1 MSNAFYFLFGL
12 QHKNSLSREGCLIVR
27 SDKTRSQHLNIADC
41 MDKIRCYIT
50 EAERPPKQ
58 ISTET
63 LEKIKEG
70 VEKANAA
77 RLRKKR
83 HNQAIKNMISSDF

>member
-1 MSNAFYFLFGL
+1 MSKDG
-12 QHKNSLSREGCLIVR
+12 KWIIR

-50 EAERPPKQ
+50 EAEKPPKQ
-58 ISTET
+58 ISAET
-63 LEKIKEG
+63 LEKIKQG

-83 HNQAIKNMISSDF
+83 HRQMIKNMMSSDY

>member
-1 MSNAFYFLFGL
+1 
-12 QHKNSLSREGCLIVR
+12 
-27 SDKTRSQHLNIADC
+27 

-58 ISTET
+58 LSDET

-83 HNQAIKNMISSDF
+83 HKQAIKNMMSSDF

>member
-1 MSNAFYFLFGL
+1 M
-12 QHKNSLSREGCLIVR
+12 
-27 SDKTRSQHLNIADC
+27 NIADC

-58 ISTET
+58 LSAET

-83 HNQAIKNMISSDF
+83 HKQAVKNMMSSDF